1 MNVKVVIPQL
11 DNQQVMNAMKQVFE
25 QYDVCK
31 RIPGNPD
38 RDEYVRVIN
47 EAVNLLVDKEKEVIT
62 QRYMIDYYRNDYE
75 VYNSHLNRPV
85 SKDTY
90 TKIRNRALSK
100 LYISFSEMGIL
111 LTD

>member
-1 MNVKVVIPQL
+1 
-11 DNQQVMNAMKQVFE
+11 MKQVFE
-25 QYDVCK
+25 QYDICK
-31 RIPGNPD
+31 RTPGNLD
-38 RDEYVRVIN
+38 REEYVRVIS
-47 EAVNLLVDKEKEVIT
+47 EAVNLLADKEKEVII

-75 VYNSHLNRPV
+75 VYNLHLNRPV